1 MKAFIINKY
10 SKKEIL
16 QLADVP
22 VPEVRD
28 NDVLVEVYAA
38 GLNLLDS
45 KIKTGEFKLILPYKL
60 PIILGHDVAGVV
72 IKVGKN
78 VTKFKVGNEVYSR
91 VADFRIGT
99 LAEFIAID
107 EQDVAMKPK
116 NISMEEAA
124 SIPLVALTA

>member
-38 GLNLLDS
+38 GINLLDS
-45 KIKTGEFKLILPYKL
+45 KIKTGEFKTY
-60 PIILGHDVAGVV
+60 
-72 IKVGKN
+72 
-78 VTKFKVGNEVYSR
+78 F
-91 VADFRIGT
+91 
-99 LAEFIAID
+99 
-107 EQDVAMKPK
+107 
-116 NISMEEAA
+116 
-124 SIPLVALTA
+124 AL